1 MKKLIA
7 TAAIAAAVL
16 MISATFAVAGGQGES
31 GSKATTA
38 TASSGK
44 VSFSFWHLDTADD
57 QKAYWKGLADA
68 YMADHPNVTINTTVL
83 ENEAFKNKI
92 ATLMQ
97 SGDPPDL
104 FRNWG
109 GGVMIEY
116 AKAGLLRDITP
127 FVKGTAWGQS
137 MAPGVIAVYAYDGK
151 QYGMPYD
158 MGAVTFWYN
167 KDMLAKAGYSS
178 FPTTWADYMT
188 MISKLKATGVTPV
201 SLAEGDKWPGMFWWA
216 YLGMRIGG
224 RAAFDDIIAGTGKFT
239 AQPFVD
245 AGQKLV
251 ELTKAGAFQE
261 GFLGTKQADGAAL
274 VANGKAAMELMGQW
288 GPTTEAQNAVNKVGL
303 GDALGTAPF
312 PAVAGG
318 KGASTDA
325 LGGGNGFA
333 VGKNAP
339 DAAVD
344 FLKFITDEKNNA
356 KYASMGYIIP
366 TTKGA
371 DSGLTDPKMKLVKSI
386 VDKAGY
392 FQLYLD
398 QYYSPAVGGAINDAV
413 QQIFAQTMTPAQ
425 AAASVQHAYEMNQ

>member
-1 MKKLIA
+1 MKKFI
-7 TAAIAAAVL
+7 AIAAVSAAVFL
-16 MISATFAVAGGQGES
+16 IAVGSAFAGAQRETG
-31 GSKATTA
+31 A

-57 QKAYWKGLADA
+57 QKAYWQGLADA
-68 YMADHPNVTINTTVL
+68 YMKDHPNVTINITVL
-83 ENEAFKNKI
+83 ENEAFKSKI

-116 AKAGLLRDITP
+116 AKAGLLRDITS
-127 FVKGTAWGQS
+127 FVKGTEWGKT
-137 MAPGVIAVYAYDGK
+137 MAPGVIAVYSYDGK

-167 KDMLAKAGYSS
+167 KDMLASAGYTT
-178 FPTTWADYMT
+178 FPNTWSGFVT
-188 MISKLKATGVTPV
+188 MASKLKSTGVIPV

-216 YLGMRIGG
+216 YLAMRIGG
-224 RAAFDDIIAGTGKFT
+224 RPAFDNIISGQGKFT
-239 AQPFVD
+239 AQPFVE

-274 VANGKAAMELMGQW
+274 VGNGKAAMELMGQW
-288 GPTTEAQNAVNKVGL
+288 GPTTEAQNAVNKTGI

-312 PAVAGG
+312 PMVEGG
-318 KGASTDA
+318 AGASTDA
-325 LGGGNGFA
+325 LGGGNGYA

-344 FLKFITDEKNNA
+344 FLKFITAEPANA

-366 TTKGA
+366 TAKGA
-371 DSGLTDPKMKLVKSI
+371 DSGLSDPKMKLVKSI

-413 QQIFAQTMTPAQ
+413 QQIFAGTMSPAQ
-425 AAASVQHAYEMNQ
+425 AAASVQQAYDSNQ